1 MLGRCCSFM
10 KIHQK
15 QLESENGWNYQR
27 SYNWVPYYLHFYL
40 HTYSSAISSRSK
52 IEQFKQLHIST
63 YCSQYTISI
72 TEILARL
79 VRSSISVWYIREL
92 VHYISGVWFVLQP
105 YICIHIFITTPYA
118 PPPPTHTHLH
128 TFTASR
134 AFLLS
139 SWILVEIICSK
150 TTCA

>member
-1 MLGRCCSFM
+1 MLQFYENSSETVGKWERLELPTV
-10 KIHQK
+10 I
-15 QLESENGWNYQR
+15 QLGSILLALL
-27 SYNWVPYYLHFYL
+27 SPYVQFGHFV
-40 HTYSSAISSRSK
+40 AIK

-105 YICIHIFITTPYA
+105 YICIHIFITTSHV